1 MRACVRACVF
11 KLNFVNSFCEYQN
24 PQESTGKRWGRN
36 PKVFSRSRTR
46 LWRRQSSCGSRRGP
60 VDGMHFPPL
69 RPGMTSWEDKIKELR
84 QMKLRDDDVL
94 LLTFPKAGTV

>member
-1 MRACVRACVF
+1 MGEERQGLQQ
-11 KLNFVNSFCEYQN
+11 KPDTTMEEE
-24 PQESTGKRWGRN
+24 ES
-36 PKVFSRSRTR
+36 
-46 LWRRQSSCGSRRGP
+46 LWKQTGP

-69 RPGMTSWEDKIKELR
+69 RPGMTSWEEKIKELR